1 MDTTAER
8 LARLTDI
15 CLALPGVD
23 SFTYGRQHY
32 RFIVGKKKFAYYLND
47 HHGDGRIGLCCKAG
61 PGEQEALIGSDPGK
75 FYSPA
80 YLGANGWIGVRL
92 DRGPVDWAEITE
104 LVTES
109 YRLLAPKRLVAQ
121 LHLPGA

>member
-1 MDTTAER
+1 MGTAAKR
-8 LARLTDI
+8 LAKLTDI
-15 CLALPGVD
+15 CLALPGAE
-23 SFTYGRQHY
+23 SFTYGQQHY
-32 RFIVGKKKFAYYLND
+32 RFTVGKKKFAYYLND

-61 PGEQEALIGSDPGK
+61 PGEQEALIGSDPEK

-92 DRGPVDWAEITE
+92 DHGDVDWVEIAE

-109 YRLLAPKRLVAQ
+109 YRLLAPKRMVAQ
-121 LHLPGA
+121 LDQPA